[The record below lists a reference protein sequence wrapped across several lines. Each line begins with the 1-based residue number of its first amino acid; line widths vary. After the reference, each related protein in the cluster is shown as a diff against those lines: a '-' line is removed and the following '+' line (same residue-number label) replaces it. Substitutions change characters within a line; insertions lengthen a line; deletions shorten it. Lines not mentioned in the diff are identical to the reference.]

1 MPEEK
6 KCCGFDPYPRKATLL
21 GLLTL
26 AYPAFLLASFS
37 VPLLLP
43 FGSGERRPA
52 CRAAAC
58 ARALLKLMNGSL
70 LPGFRTAGSARLFKL
85 SPAAAGL
92 VFKYLNV
99 LVLTLAW
106 VMIIFM
112 LGKLI

>member
-1 MPEEK
+1 MFK
-6 KCCGFDPYPRKATLL
+6 DMKCCGFDPYPRKATLL

-37 VPLLLP
+37 IPLLLP

-52 CRAAAC
+52 CRAAAW
-58 ARALLKLMNGSL
+58 AGALLKLMNGSL
-70 LPGFRTAGSARLFKL
+70 LPGLRTAGSARLFKL

-99 LVLTLAW
+99 LVLTLVWA
-106 VMIIFM
+106 VIIFI